1 MANKIKRSDIFQE
14 EDIFKGI
21 RDSAKKTITSL
32 DTINGKLK
40 ETAKTLKSALS
51 SQKLDSTKAI
61 KELAIAIEKANK
73 INQQAVKIS
82 QLKAKASQEEAKAQQ
97 QLQRIE
103 TEKAKTTQQNLKA
116 DQERE
121 KLARQR
127 MQTQRQEAK
136 ETEAK
141 AKADEKARKEAE
153 RQASA
158 YQQLVIK
165 TREQKN
171 ASKELGAQLLQLE
184 RDGKKGTAQWYELSR
199 AYSKATAEAQKGDA
213 QLKKLDRT
221 VGDNF
226 RNVGNYRSALDG
238 LSTVFGAFGVG
249 FGISNVLNSATQ
261 SVMKFEVENSK
272 LAAVLGNSV
281 QDNKNLIDVQR
292 ELGRTT
298 AYTASEVASLQV
310 ELAKLGF
317 TSPQIEKASSSIL
330 KLAGATGSDLA
341 RSSEIAGA
349 TLRGFGLEA
358 TQMTHVADVMAQ
370 SFNYSALDLE
380 SFAESM
386 KYVAPVAKQ
395 AGVSLEE
402 TSAMLGV
409 LANQG
414 VKGSQAGTSLRRIFT
429 DMALTGKPVKQAL
442 AEITKNGITLTDAFD
457 EVGRTAQTALAII
470 GNNTKQVDE
479 FTDAMHNS
487 NGAVDK
493 MYKTMTDN
501 LQGGVDRLASA
512 WESYILDVNNSTG
525 ASKNLQHALD
535 WLAENLV
542 TILDTVSYLVTLWMK
557 YKIIVLAQIGY
568 NKLLASSFMQTA
580 RNIGGMQGIVTG
592 LKGAFM
598 QLGQAIKQNLVG
610 IAFLAIYQ
618 LYNIYSDL
626 NEAMN
631 KNVKMHKDIAN
642 AQKEVANNTQR
653 EKNEVKAL
661 FEALKK
667 TNKGSEERKNLM
679 EEINQKYG
687 TTLKNL
693 ENEEEWV
700 YQVDQAYKELMT
712 TLGEKSKLE
721 QKRIA
726 FEVSSKTLAETEM
739 QLRDIEQKLKGF
751 DDLGFST
758 FVDDAKRS
766 GGRINPQ
773 AHKSWTGA
781 DGVTL
786 LVGGLID
793 NLFGVDNIDQLINQ
807 YNALGKSYGQ
817 MLKDANKY
825 EQEYNDAQ
833 AKAMMK
839 KKPANTGDPTPDPTG
854 GGGGG
859 TGGGGRT
866 STPDTREYEL
876 SLSAINRY
884 LERQIELQE
893 ELRVLYSETDFK
905 KQADKIEGVI
915 NSAQARAR
923 NRAIEGEDPLDFIV
937 AGEMY
942 DENERQII
950 ALYELAKDLARKK
963 TDFEIAEIDRKNQI
977 EKDEALKT
985 LNENYQDQ
993 KDQYQKELAELQKAD
1008 PNDTNIVASKNNLN
1022 KALKKLDQDYQTELA
1037 KITEDNKKRDADAE
1051 TEKLI
1056 AKGKLVDTE
1065 IQIEKDKNEKINEY
1079 NDKLN
1084 EAIEDG
1090 YKKRGENAQNQTEA
1104 ELKAQKEA
1112 FEKMKQQWSEINE
1125 AVKFVT
1131 DFFIQQSDRRIQ
1143 QLEREREQAEK
1154 NYDTLKQLAVNGNI
1168 QAQQSLAKE
1177 AEIINEKNRLIA
1189 KEQKFQQR
1197 IKLTASVFDAY
1208 SKNVNALKEGEDSS
1222 KALGNTIR
1230 DISLLTQ
1237 FIASL
1242 PAFEKGTEDTGSN
1255 GKGVDGKGGFQA
1267 ILHPHERVVDAKNNK
1282 ALKGISNEELG
1293 KMAFEYKNKK
1303 AVVSM
1308 SSVEDQTNTI
1318 LIEKIDQLTK
1328 VIKDKPE
1335 TEYAIAEVTT
1345 GIVEAI
1351 KKTKTG
1357 NTTVYNKFR
1366 VKL

>member
-238 LSTVFGAFGVG
+238 LSTMFGAFGVG

-429 DMALTGKPVKQAL
+429 DMALTGKPVKEAL

-479 FTDAMHNS
+479 FTTAMINS

-535 WLAENLV
+535 WLAKNLV

-580 RNIGGMQGIVTG
+580 RNIGGMQGVVVG

-598 QLGQAIKQNLVG
+598 QLGQAIKQNIVG
-610 IAFLAIYQ
+610 IAVLAIYQ

-631 KNVKMHKDIAN
+631 KNIKMHEDIAS

-693 ENEEEWV
+693 ENEEEWI
-700 YQVDQAYKELMT
+700 YQVDQAYKDLMT
-712 TLGEKSKLE
+712 TLQAKSQLE
-721 QKRIA
+721 SKRIA
-726 FEVSSKTLAETEM
+726 FEISGKSLTETEM
-739 QLRDIEQKLKGF
+739 QLRQMEQKLKGF
-751 DDLGFST
+751 KDLGFST
-758 FVDDAKRS
+758 FVDQAKKS
-766 GGRINPQ
+766 GGVLIPQ
-773 AHKSWTGA
+773 ANKGWTGESGA
-781 DGVTL
+781 SR
-786 LVGGLID
+786 LVGGLIN
-793 NLFGVDNIDQLINQ
+793 NLFGVDDIDQVIAQ

-817 MLKDANKY
+817 MLKDAKKY
-825 EQEYNDAQ
+825 EDEYNTAQ
-833 AKAMMK
+833 AKYIMK
-839 KKPANTGDPTPDPTG
+839 GKRKVVEDPTPDPTG

-859 TGGGGRT
+859 GGGST
-866 STPDTREYEL
+866 STPDTKEYEL
-876 SLSAINRY
+876 SLSEINRY

-905 KQADKIEGVI
+905 KQADAIEGVI

-1008 PNDTNIVASKNNLN
+1008 PNDTNIGASKANLN
-1022 KALKKLDQDYQTELA
+1022 KALTKLDQDYQTELA
-1037 KITEDNKKRDADAE
+1037 KITEDNKKRDADAD

-1084 EAIEDG
+1084 EAIADG
-1090 YKKRGENAQNQTEA
+1090 YKTRGENAQNQTEA

-1112 FEKMKQQWSEINE
+1112 FEKFKQQWSEINE

-1131 DFFIQQSDRRIQ
+1131 DFFIQQSDRRIE
-1143 QLEREREQAEK
+1143 QLEKEREQAEK

-1237 FIASL
+1237 FISSL

-1303 AVVSM
+1303 AVLSM